1 MLMTMAT
8 LEQAMTKV
16 SKAQIKAKLLEYFRR
31 VEETGEELIVT
42 DRNHPVLRIVPYKA
56 RRTAQEAFGDLRG
69 KARLREAAVLAPTT
83 ADWEDA

>member
-1 MLMTMAT
+1 
-8 LEQAMTKV
+8 MTKV

-56 RRTAQEAFGDLRG
+56 RRTALEAFGELRG
-69 KARLREAAVLAPTT
+69 KARLREASVLATT
-83 ADWEDA
+83 TDEWEDT